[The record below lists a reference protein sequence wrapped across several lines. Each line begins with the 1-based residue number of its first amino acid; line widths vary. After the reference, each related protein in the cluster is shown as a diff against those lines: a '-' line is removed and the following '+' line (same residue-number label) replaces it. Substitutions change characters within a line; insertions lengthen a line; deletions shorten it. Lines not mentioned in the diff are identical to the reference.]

1 MVAVVEKSMT
11 RMSLLSLSTNST
23 YNAGSA
29 GLSFSEQVEVES
41 VVGERRTA
49 RLEVAICAQEPL
61 HLCNIEMDQTVLASS
76 VSPPG
81 HTL

>member
-41 VVGERRTA
+41 VA
-49 RLEVAICAQEPL
+49 ACA
-61 HLCNIEMDQTVLASS
+61 NFISAFS
-76 VSPPG
+76 
-81 HTL
+81 